1 MSLFG
6 WLDGSDKTAKMQ
18 KKAGQE
24 AAAAA
29 RAAAAAQAQ
38 ALNYNAAVFEKNAV
52 LVEEKSLLD
61 EAKSRRGAT
70 RFMGE
75 FEASISASGF
85 QDSGF
90 EGIRENNDTEL
101 DIDALIIRRTGQQ
114 ERQDFKDNA
123 QLKRMEASAAIAAG
137 EAQAKQAIL
146 QGKIAASQTKSSSFW
161 SGVGTAISGAGA
173 IAAISDRSVKRDI
186 KRVGTLPSGLPWYS
200 YRLKWSDKF
209 TQGVLADEAEKMFPA
224 AVSRNS
230 DGLHVVDYSRIG

>member
-18 KKAGQE
+18 KQAGQE

-38 ALNYNAAVFEKNAV
+38 ALRFNAAVFEKNAI

-61 EAKSRRGAT
+61 ESKSRRGAT

-90 EGIRENNDTEL
+90 EGIREGNDTEL

-114 ERQDFKDNA
+114 ERADFKDNA
-123 QLKRMEASAAIAAG
+123 QLKRMEATAAIAAG

-146 QGKIAASQTKSSSFW
+146 QGNIAAQQTKTQSTQSWTSTII
-161 SGVGTAISGAGA
+161 G
-173 IAAISDRSVKRDI
+173 AISDRSVKRDI
-186 KRVGTLPSGLPWYS
+186 RRVGTLPSGLPWYS
-200 YRLKWSDKF
+200 YRLNWSDEF
-209 TQGVLADEAEKMFPA
+209 TQGVLADEAEKFFPS

-230 DGLHVVDYSRIG
+230 DGLMVVDYSRIG